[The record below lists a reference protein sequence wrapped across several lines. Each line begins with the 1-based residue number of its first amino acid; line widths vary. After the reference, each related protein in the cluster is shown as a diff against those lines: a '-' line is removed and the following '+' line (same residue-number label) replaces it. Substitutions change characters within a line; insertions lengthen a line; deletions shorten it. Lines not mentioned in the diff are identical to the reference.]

1 MKKLCAILLL
11 AAMLLTLTACGGKET
26 KAVNVNLTD
35 VMAKFSLG
43 EELMTL
49 TTDDLRDMYGIDAA
63 DVKQFAAAI
72 NSTGIKCDE
81 IILIEAAS
89 SDAAARFMPGPA
101 NAMATSAPGEVS
113 HSSYRRMAAPNGI
126 SSISSTRACSRSAS
140 SRCALSCAPSAISE
154 GISACPPDST

>member
-89 SDAAARFMPGPA
+89 SDAAARVKTALDNRYQAKLNETENYLPDEYAIIKTCSVTTNGNFVAMIVAA
-101 NAMATSAPGEVS
+101 NAADLTKT
-113 HSSYRRMAAPNGI
+113 Y
-126 SSISSTRACSRSAS
+126 T
-140 SRCALSCAPSAISE
+140 
-154 GISACPPDST
+154 DSLQ